1 MGINAKVIRQMK
13 KQKGKN
19 ECLSWEFIKKYLA
32 KCEDDEHV
40 SNVFAM
46 VMYGIVV
53 FSKVL
58 DHIKAAVVDL
68 AKLISKPIQS

>member
-1 MGINAKVIRQMK
+1 MGINAKVIGKMK
-13 KQKGKN
+13 KQNGKS
-19 ECLSWEFIKKYLA
+19 ECLPWEFVKKYFA
-32 KCEDDEHV
+32 KCAKDEHV

-58 DHIKAAVVDL
+58 DHIEAVVVDL